1 MLAKQIEQRRLQC
14 GDGMHGDT
22 QVEGLQAAACRV
34 AVGERLPGAVE
45 HAVVVADGVPEHQGS
60 RIFKGLTNG
69 FAARHF
75 AHADMAGAVPENQD
89 VAGKPGTV
97 GTAQVEQ
104 HAVLPGD
111 RNHLQVGNH
120 RGALMYR
127 VAHTHPSILFL
138 CLCRCSQVGRLDLA
152 TALIRRRWFS
162 PWCRTPGHSAPAPAG
177 RMTNLC
183 GHRTARGNRRPR
195 SAG

>member
-1 MLAKQIEQRRLQC
+1 
-14 GDGMHGDT
+14 
-22 QVEGLQAAACRV
+22 
-34 AVGERLPGAVE
+34 VGERLPGAVE
-45 HAVVVADGVPEHQGS
+45 YAVVAADGAAEHPGS
-60 RIFKGLTNG
+60 RIFKGLANG

-75 AHADMAGAVPENQD
+75 PHADMAGAVPETQD
-89 VAGKPGTV
+89 VAGKPGAV

-111 RNHLQVGNH
+111 RDHLQVGNH

-127 VAHTHPSILFL
+127 VAHTHPSIVLVSL
-138 CLCRCSQVGRLDLA
+138 PMQPGRRDSAWLQVP
-152 TALIRRRWFS
+152 IPRRWFS